1 MKTQPR
7 IGLTGEQ
14 EFIVSEGDLITF
26 DKDKMP
32 PVLSTPSLINFLE
45 QTARLT
51 LQPLLDETESSV
63 GVEIEIKHLAPT
75 PPGQKVKCMAKV
87 IFVDGVF
94 VTFQVEAWDE
104 MEQIAIGTHKRAVIL
119 IDRFKRRLEK
129 KKAGGTAR

>member
-129 KKAGGTAR
+129 KKGGGTAR